1 MNLVKTFSF
10 WLSSCL
16 SKLNEPFVIQ
26 DILSKLEILLGI
38 NSETFEAFNNIISG
52 ELLKHSKI
60 APKKFKVHWKYVASR
75 LKLFLCSP
83 VCEQCH
89 ETMVRKIPKDLKK
102 INGTS
107 KLHHG
112 VNLQRQTWM
121 DTIPLCSECNS
132 FLFYEDIY
140 FECLKCGPEGY
151 KRFVK
156 GGKLF
161 NVVHDNG
168 NSLCLSCL
176 KSFH

>member
-1 MNLVKTFSF
+1 
-10 WLSSCL
+10 
-16 SKLNEPFVIQ
+16 
-26 DILSKLEILLGI
+26 
-38 NSETFEAFNNIISG
+38 
-52 ELLKHSKI
+52 
-60 APKKFKVHWKYVASR
+60 
-75 LKLFLCSP
+75 
-83 VCEQCH
+83 
-89 ETMVRKIPKDLKK
+89 MVRKIPKDLKK

-176 KSFH
+176 ESFHWKNENKNKNNIPSNPKSNEDSQELILAKEINEMEIVSNENNNNNNDIEEVKDESD